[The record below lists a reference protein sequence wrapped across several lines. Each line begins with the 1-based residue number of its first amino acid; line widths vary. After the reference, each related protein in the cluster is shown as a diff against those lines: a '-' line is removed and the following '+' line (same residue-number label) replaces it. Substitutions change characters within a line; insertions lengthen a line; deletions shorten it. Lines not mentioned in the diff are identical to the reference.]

1 MIKSLPEQAYSIPL
15 EKLISDLKTDSSKG
29 LGQSE
34 IEKRR
39 RAFGRNELKEQKQK
53 SILLILLEQFLDPVI
68 YMLLAAASLGF
79 AFGEYIEA
87 VAVLVVILIT
97 AAIGFFM
104 EWQAVRSMEALR
116 KMTLSHT
123 RVLRSGRED
132 VLESW
137 ELVPGDVVLLEAGDV
152 VPADARIIEH
162 ENLAVK
168 ESALTGESMQ
178 VEKSTEILPE
188 ETHLSERLNM
198 VFSGTL
204 ITRGTVKAIVTAT
217 GNETELGK
225 ISELTH
231 QAEDEATPI
240 EKKLA
245 ALSKRLIWLTLIL
258 AVLIAISGYVQG
270 RELEQMIK
278 TAIALAVASIPEGLP
293 IVATIALARGM
304 LRLAKDRVIIKEL
317 SSVETLGSTGVI
329 CTDKTGTLTEN
340 EMSVHSIFLPQRE
353 IELEEESST
362 LLTEQRKSDETI
374 NRLLEAGVL
383 CNNVQISG
391 NEISQGDPIEVALVE
406 LALKATVDIEN
417 FRAQHPEIVEL
428 PFDTETKMMAVQN
441 QFENGY
447 RVSVKGALE
456 SVLHHCDKVLEKGD
470 PVPLTNKDEWSN
482 AASDM
487 AAEGLR
493 TLAFAYGES
502 PTEFSKD
509 QMVNGLTFLGLVGFI
524 DPPRLDVKD
533 AIRTCKDA
541 GIRVVMVTGD
551 HPETARS
558 IAQAVGLLDG
568 DGDIEKVFIGK
579 ELGQSIEADSSS
591 KDELLRARI
600 FARVNPSQK
609 LKLVDFYQK
618 NKFVVGMTGD
628 GVNDAPA
635 LKKADIGIAM
645 GIRGTEAAKEVADV
659 ILRDDQFT
667 SIELA
672 IRQGRIIFE
681 NIRNFVVYLLSS
693 NLAEIIAVA
702 LASISN
708 LPLPLLPLQILYL
721 NLVTDVFPA
730 LALGLGEGQ
739 QNIMKHTPRPLDEPI
754 MPKKYWLSTIIYGLG
769 ITAGVLGI
777 KVFAHFYLKLDPEKV
792 NNLAFYTLVLAQ
804 LLNVLNLP
812 KRDESFFFNE
822 VTKNKWVWGA
832 LVLCLLLT
840 FLGYIIPPLRE
851 VLSLVPIT
859 SAELFWVFVFSLLSL
874 VVSQLVKRM
883 GGTV

>member
-1 MIKSLPEQAYSIPL
+1 MIKSLPEQAYSFPL
-15 EKLISDLKTDSSKG
+15 EKLISELKTDPSIG
-29 LGQSE
+29 LSQPE
-34 IEKRR
+34 IEARR
-39 RAFGRNELKEQKQK
+39 RRFGKNELKEQKQK

-87 VAVLVVILIT
+87 IAVLIVILIT

-116 KMTLSHT
+116 KMTLSHA

-132 VLESW
+132 VLEAW
-137 ELVPGDVVLLEAGDV
+137 ELVPGDIVLLEAGDV
-152 VPADARIIEH
+152 VPAEARIIEH

-340 EMSVHSIFLPQRE
+340 EMSVHSIFLPHGE
-353 IELEEESST
+353 IELEEEART
-362 LLTEQRKSDETI
+362 LLTEKRKSDESI
-374 NRLLEAGVL
+374 NRLLETGVL

-406 LALKATVDIEN
+406 LALAASVDIEN

-441 QFENGY
+441 RFDDGY

-456 SVLHHCDKVLEKGD
+456 SVLQHCDKVLDKESAM
-470 PVPLTNKDEWSN
+470 VFANKDQWLK

-487 AAEGLR
+487 AAKGLR
-493 TLAFAYGES
+493 TLAFAYRES
-502 PTEFSKD
+502 STELDKA
-509 QMVNGLTFLGLVGFI
+509 QMVRELTFLGLIGFI

-533 AIRTCKDA
+533 AINTCKDA
-541 GIRVVMVTGD
+541 GIRIVMVTGD

-558 IAQAVGLLDG
+558 IAQSVGLLDG
-568 DGDIEKVFIGK
+568 EGHSEKVFTGK
-579 ELGQSIEADSSS
+579 ELGERIEADSSIR
-591 KDELLRARI
+591 DELLQAKV

-739 QNIMKHTPRPLDEPI
+739 KNIMQHPPRPLDEPI
-754 MPKKYWLSTIIYGLG
+754 MPRKYWVSTIVYGLG
-769 ITAGVLGI
+769 ITVGVLGI
-777 KVFAHFYLKLDPEKV
+777 TVFAHLHLTLDAARV
-792 NNLAFYTLVLAQ
+792 NNMAFYTLVLAQ
-804 LLNVLNLP
+804 LFNVFNLP
-812 KRDESFFFNE
+812 KRDESFTLNE
-822 VTKNKWVWGA
+822 VTKNPWVWGA
-832 LVLCLLLT
+832 IILCILLT
-840 FLGYIIPPLRE
+840 LMGYFLSPLAE
-851 VLSLVPIT
+851 ILSLVPMGWE
-859 SAELFWVFVFSLLSL
+859 ELVWIIIFSVASL
-874 VVSQLVKRM
+874 VITQILKRL
-883 GGTV
+883 GLTV

>member
-1 MIKSLPEQAYSIPL
+1 MIKSLPEHAYSLTP
-15 EKLISDLKTDSSKG
+15 ERLISDLKTNPSKG
-29 LGQSE
+29 LSE
-34 IEKRR
+34 SEVEARR
-39 RAFGRNELKEQKQK
+39 RRFGKNELKEQKQK

-87 VAVLVVILIT
+87 IAVLVVILIT
-97 AAIGFFM
+97 VAIGFFM

-116 KMTLSHT
+116 KMTVSHA
-123 RVLRSGRED
+123 RVLRSGREN
-132 VLESW
+132 VLEAW
-137 ELVPGDVVLLEAGDV
+137 QLVPGDIIILEAGDV
-152 VPADARIIEH
+152 GPADARSIEH

-178 VEKSTEILPE
+178 VEKSTETLPE
-188 ETHLSERLNM
+188 DTHLSERSNM

-204 ITRGTVKAIVTAT
+204 ITRGTVRAAITAT
-217 GNETELGK
+217 GNGTELGK

-258 AVLIAISGYVQG
+258 AVLIAVSGYVQG

-317 SSVETLGSTGVI
+317 SSVETLGSTGII

-340 EMSVHSIFLPQRE
+340 EMSAHSIVLSHRE
-353 IELEEESST
+353 IELREESKNS
-362 LLTEQRKSDETI
+362 LPEQRKSDETFSK
-374 NRLLEAGVL
+374 LLETGVL
-383 CNNVQISG
+383 CNNVQ
-391 NEISQGDPIEVALVE
+391 EKDLSQGDPIEVALVE
-406 LALKATVDIEN
+406 LAIISGIEIKN
-417 FRAQHPEIVEL
+417 LREIHPEILEL

-441 QFENGY
+441 RFDDGY

-456 SVLHHCDKVLEKGD
+456 SVLQHCDKVLDKQSAM
-470 PVPLTNKDEWSN
+470 VFANKDQWLK

-487 AAEGLR
+487 AAKGLR
-493 TLAFAYGES
+493 TLAFAYRES
-502 PTEFSKD
+502 STELDKA
-509 QMVNGLTFLGLVGFI
+509 QMVSELTFLGLIGFI

-533 AIRTCKDA
+533 AINTCKDA
-541 GIRVVMVTGD
+541 GIRIVMVTGD

-558 IAQAVGLLDG
+558 IAQSVGLLNG
-568 DGDIEKVFIGK
+568 EGHSEKVFTGQ
-579 ELGQSIEADSSS
+579 ELGDALEEDSSFS
-591 KDELLRARI
+591 DELLRAKV

-739 QNIMKHTPRPLDEPI
+739 KNIMQHPPRPLDEPI

-777 KVFAHFYLKLDPEKV
+777 TVFAHFYLKLDPAKV
-792 NNLAFYTLVLAQ
+792 NNMAFYTLVLAQ
-804 LLNVLNLP
+804 LLNVFNLP
-812 KRDESFFFNE
+812 KRDESLALNE
-822 VTKNKWVWGA
+822 VTKNPWVWGA
-832 LVLCLLLT
+832 IILCILLT
-840 FLGYIIPPLRE
+840 LMGYFLSPLAE
-851 VLSLVPIT
+851 ILSLVPMGWE
-859 SAELFWVFVFSLLSL
+859 ELGWVIAFSLLSL
-874 VVSQLVKRM
+874 GLVQLVKRLR
-883 GGTV
+883 GTV

>member
-1 MIKSLPEQAYSIPL
+1 
-15 EKLISDLKTDSSKG
+15 
-29 LGQSE
+29 
-34 IEKRR
+34 
-39 RAFGRNELKEQKQK
+39 
-53 SILLILLEQFLDPVI
+53 
-68 YMLLAAASLGF
+68 
-79 AFGEYIEA
+79 
-87 VAVLVVILIT
+87 
-97 AAIGFFM
+97 
-104 EWQAVRSMEALR
+104 
-116 KMTLSHT
+116 
-123 RVLRSGRED
+123 
-132 VLESW
+132 
-137 ELVPGDVVLLEAGDV
+137 
-152 VPADARIIEH
+152 
-162 ENLAVK
+162 
-168 ESALTGESMQ
+168 
-178 VEKSTEILPE
+178 
-188 ETHLSERLNM
+188 
-198 VFSGTL
+198 
-204 ITRGTVKAIVTAT
+204 
-217 GNETELGK
+217 
-225 ISELTH
+225 
-231 QAEDEATPI
+231 
-240 EKKLA
+240 
-245 ALSKRLIWLTLIL
+245 
-258 AVLIAISGYVQG
+258 
-270 RELEQMIK
+270 
-278 TAIALAVASIPEGLP
+278 
-293 IVATIALARGM
+293 VATIALARGM

-340 EMSVHSIFLPQRE
+340 EMSVHSIFLPHGE
-353 IELEEESST
+353 IELEEEART
-362 LLTEQRKSDETI
+362 LLTEKRKSDESI
-374 NRLLEAGVL
+374 NRLLETGVL

-406 LALKATVDIEN
+406 LALAASVDIEN

-456 SVLHHCDKVLEKGD
+456 NVLHHCDEVLEEGGA
-470 PVPLTNKDEWSN
+470 VPISNKEKWLKS
-482 AASDM
+482 ASEM

-493 TLAFAYGES
+493 TLAFAYRES
-502 PTEFSKD
+502 TTELSKE

-533 AIRTCKDA
+533 AIQTCKDA

-558 IAQAVGLLDG
+558 IAQSVGLLDG
-568 DGDIEKVFIGK
+568 EGDIEKVFTGK
-579 ELGQSIEADSSS
+579 ELGESLEADSSF
-591 KDELLRARI
+591 KDELLRAKV

-739 QNIMKHTPRPLDEPI
+739 QNIMKHPPRPLDEPI

-769 ITAGVLGI
+769 ITTGVLGI
-777 KVFAHFYLKLDPEKV
+777 TVFAHFYLKLDPEKV

-812 KRDESFFFNE
+812 KRDESFFVNE
-822 VTKNKWVWGA
+822 VTKNIWVWGA

-840 FLGYIIPPLRE
+840 FLGYILPPLRE

-859 SAELFWVFVFSLLSL
+859 SAELFWVLVFSLFSL
-874 VVSQLVKRM
+874 GVSQLVKRM